1 MEKHIF
7 AKIYYLLHMNQRTI
21 KKAVT
26 VKGVGLHTGQ
36 EVTMSFHPAPVNHG
50 FRFKRVDLENQPVI
64 NADVS
69 RVVSTQRGTTL
80 QNGDAQVNTVEH
92 VLSALTGLHLDNILM
107 ELDGPEIPIMDGSAI
122 EFVEVLREAGFE
134 EQDQE
139 RDYFVVEEPIVY
151 RDEKTGTELMA
162 LPSDH
167 YEIIT
172 MIDFNSPVLGQQY
185 ASISDFD
192 RYEEDIAPC
201 RTFVFLHEVEYLFKQ
216 NLIKGGD
223 LSNAIVIANEKVS
236 QDRLDELA
244 KMLEKPS
251 VTIDQEG
258 VLNTINLKFKNE
270 PARHKLLDVI
280 GDCALLG
287 KPIKGKIVATKP
299 GHTANVAFTKVLK
312 KHYQEQR
319 KLKGK
324 PKYNPD
330 QEPVFDSVKIAEWL
344 PHRFPFLYIDK
355 ILELEPNYVVGLK
368 NVSFNESFFQGHFP
382 GNPVMPGVLQI
393 EAMAQTG
400 GILALSTVEDPGN
413 WDTYFLKIE
422 NAKFKHKVVPGD
434 TILFRLELLAP
445 IRRGIC
451 QMKGTAFVGNKI
463 VSEAE
468 LIAQIVKRS

>member
-36 EVTMSFHPAPVNHG
+36 EVSMSFHPAPVNHG
-50 FRFKRVDLENQPVI
+50 FRFKRIDLENQPVI

-122 EFVEVLREAGFE
+122 EFVKVLKEAGFE

-151 RDEKTGTELMA
+151 RDEETGTELMA
-162 LPSDH
+162 LPSDN

-258 VLNTINLKFKNE
+258 VLNTIRLKFKNE
-270 PARHKLLDVI
+270 PARL
-280 GDCALLG
+280 
-287 KPIKGKIVATKP
+287 PR
-299 GHTANVAFTKVLK
+299 TA
-312 KHYQEQR
+312 
-319 KLKGK
+319 
-324 PKYNPD
+324 
-330 QEPVFDSVKIAEWL
+330 
-344 PHRFPFLYIDK
+344 
-355 ILELEPNYVVGLK
+355 
-368 NVSFNESFFQGHFP
+368 
-382 GNPVMPGVLQI
+382 
-393 EAMAQTG
+393 
-400 GILALSTVEDPGN
+400 
-413 WDTYFLKIE
+413 
-422 NAKFKHKVVPGD
+422 
-434 TILFRLELLAP
+434 
-445 IRRGIC
+445 
-451 QMKGTAFVGNKI
+451 
-463 VSEAE
+463 
-468 LIAQIVKRS
+468 